1 MQKNQSLGD
10 SFKLLIGLAE
20 IHVPRMWVERM
31 SDDTDNQV
39 DSQFNSLFMFLST
52 VFMCT
57 FYCWPD

>member
-39 DSQFNSLFMFLST
+39 DTQLYSLFMFLLT
-52 VFMCT
+52 VLCVPFIIAG
-57 FYCWPD
+57 